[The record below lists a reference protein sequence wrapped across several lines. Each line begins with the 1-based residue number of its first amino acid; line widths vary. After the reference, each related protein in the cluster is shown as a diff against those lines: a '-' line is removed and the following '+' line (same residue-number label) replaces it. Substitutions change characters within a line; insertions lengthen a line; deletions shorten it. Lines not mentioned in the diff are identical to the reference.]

1 MKIAELIGKLDYHFN
16 TLAGEVIMD
25 HDRVRALRGTEVSGI
40 VNDSRKISKD
50 CLFFCIVGAVRDGHE
65 FARQALLDGAAALVV
80 QKDLDLSDLEGK
92 TPVKEPVIIR
102 VQDTR
107 YAIGLLRKSGFPDE
121 DHRRHRNQRKDHHDL
136 YGEVDPGSRGI

>member
-50 CLFFCIVGAVRDGHE
+50 CL
-65 FARQALLDGAAALVV
+65 
-80 QKDLDLSDLEGK
+80 
-92 TPVKEPVIIR
+92 
-102 VQDTR
+102 
-107 YAIGLLRKSGFPDE
+107 
-121 DHRRHRNQRKDHHDL
+121 
-136 YGEVDPGSRGI
+136 